1 MAIQGLVQLIIYL
14 ILGGIVV
21 YIVYWI
27 VGMLT
32 LPQPIK
38 TAICLLVALIVLL
51 WLLATMG
58 VIPKTFLLSYSGIA
72 PGLWLK

>member
-1 MAIQGLVQLIIYL
+1 MAISGLISLIIYL
-14 ILGGIVV
+14 ILGGIIV

-38 TAICLLVALIVLL
+38 TAICLLVALLVLI

-58 VIPKTFLLSYSGIA
+58 IIPKM
-72 PGLWLK
+72 W

>member
-1 MAIQGLVQLIIYL
+1 MAISGLVQLIIYL
-14 ILGGIVV
+14 LLGGIVV

-32 LPQPIK
+32 LPPPIK
-38 TAICLLVALIVLL
+38 TAICLLVALLVLI

-58 VIPKTFLLSYSGIA
+58 IIPKM
-72 PGLWLK
+72 W

>member
-14 ILGGIVV
+14 LLGGIVV

-32 LPQPIK
+32 LPQPVK
-38 TAICLLVALIVLL
+38 TAICLLVALLVLL

-58 VIPKTFLLSYSGIA
+58 VIPKTFLLSYYGIA
-72 PGLWLK
+72 PGLRLK

>member
-1 MAIQGLVQLIIYL
+1 MATSGLVQLIIYL
-14 ILGGIVV
+14 LLGGIIV

-32 LPQPIK
+32 LPQQVK
-38 TAICLLVALIVLL
+38 TAICLIVAVLVLL

-58 VIPKTFLLSYSGIA
+58 IIPKT
-72 PGLWLK
+72 W